1 MRAMA
6 ECDNLPPV
14 VWKSD
19 FYGTPA
25 AFQLLDGIVDVYVAD
40 FKFGN
45 DECARHLAKIDRYVG
60 TVTRNLAI
68 AADQGRLIVRHLLL
82 PGHFDCCFR
91 PIVDYIA
98 QDFPAVKVSLRDGY
112 LPRWQ
117 SRHYGD
123 LAHPLEPDTALR
135 AREYAASHGMRLI

>member
-1 MRAMA
+1 MA
-6 ECDNLPPV
+6 DCVELPPI

-25 AFQLLDGIVDVYVAD
+25 AFELLHEIVDVYVAD

-45 DECARHLAKIDRYVG
+45 DDCARQLAKIDRYVS
-60 TVTRNLAI
+60 TVTRNFTI
-68 AADQGRLIVRHLLL
+68 ATDQSDLIVRHLLL

-91 PIVDYIA
+91 PIVDHMA
-98 QDFPAVKVSLRDGY
+98 RELPAVKFSLRDGY

-117 SRHYGD
+117 SRHYGG
-123 LAHPLEPDTALR
+123 LAHPLAAETARR
-135 AREYAASHGMRLI
+135 ARDYASSIGLRLV